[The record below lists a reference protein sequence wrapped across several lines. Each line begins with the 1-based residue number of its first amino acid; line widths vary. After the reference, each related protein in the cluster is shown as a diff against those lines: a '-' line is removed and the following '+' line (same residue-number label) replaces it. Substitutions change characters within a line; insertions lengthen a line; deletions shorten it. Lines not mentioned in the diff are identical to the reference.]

1 MKKLLLFLFLST
13 LFSLSVVAQGLTYNV
28 TVPSGTNACYIAGD
42 MTGWSHMPM
51 DKLNDTHYTITIA
64 GSNAGQGYKY
74 CSGPN
79 WAYEERWADGS
90 WRANRSYTA
99 SDVVEKWLAVY
110 VPTAPK
116 IDIKIMAKTPWT
128 TTNLHIWGD
137 ASTSWPGVVMNQ
149 MNNSVVWEYTIP
161 QVSTVNIIFNNGS
174 GTQTADINN
183 VTANG
188 CYEVFADGSYA
199 IADCNSLMIIS
210 STETPVKPAVIVN
223 GLESQ
228 LTVEL
233 TGKANATVYTLQ
245 GALVSSAKFENSY
258 TFGNLKAGM
267 YILNVNGKTFKALVK

>member
-1 MKKLLLFLFLST
+1 MKKLLLLLFVSALI
-13 LFSLSVVAQGLTYNV
+13 SLNVAAQGLTYNV
-28 TVPSGTNACYIAGD
+28 TVPSGTNACYIAGE

-51 DKLNDTHYTITIA
+51 DKVDDTHYTITIA

-79 WAYEERWADGS
+79 WGYEERWADGS
-90 WRANRSYTA
+90 PRANRSYTA

-161 QVSTVNIIFNNGS
+161 QVSRVNIIFNNGS

-188 CYEVFADGSYA
+188 CYEVFDDGSYNTV
-199 IADCNSLMIIS
+199 DCNSLLIIS
-210 STETPVKPAVIVN
+210 AAESQVKPAVIVS
-223 GLESQ
+223 GLDSQ
-228 LTVEL
+228 LSVEL
-233 TGKANATVYTLQ
+233 TGKANASVYTLQ
-245 GALVSSAKFENSY
+245 GALVNSAEFEN
-258 TFGNLKAGM
+258 TFTFRNLKAGM
-267 YILNVNGKTFKALVK
+267 YLVNINGEVHKALVK